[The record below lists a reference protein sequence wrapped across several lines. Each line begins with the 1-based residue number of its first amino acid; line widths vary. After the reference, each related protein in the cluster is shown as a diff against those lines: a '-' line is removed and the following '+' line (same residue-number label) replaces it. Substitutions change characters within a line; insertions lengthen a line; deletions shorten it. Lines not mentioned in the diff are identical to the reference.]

1 MHSKG
6 ELSNSLNGNINPLLE
21 DEDGNLSMQIMKV
34 DERTDKSSGDNDS
47 GMFEDE
53 KMKKWIEDPATALQV
68 LEDQLLDNS
77 LLEFWQTGGM
87 YKRCTN
93 MNPDEDELCDVN
105 FNIYMLSRIG
115 SLDKDVYIY
124 VEYIYFKNHLLV
136 LYHYSGDI
144 ILCHLFD

>member
-34 DERTDKSSGDNDS
+34 DERTDKSSG
-47 GMFEDE
+47 MFEDE

-77 LLEFWQTGGM
+77 LLQFWQTGAM
-87 YKRCTN
+87 YERYTN
-93 MNPDEDELCDVN
+93 MNPDEDELCNVS
-105 FNIYMLSRIG
+105 FNIHMHEGI
-115 SLDKDVYIY
+115 
-124 VEYIYFKNHLLV
+124 
-136 LYHYSGDI
+136 
-144 ILCHLFD
+144 

>member
-53 KMKKWIEDPATALQV
+53 KMKKWIYRFWKI
-68 LEDQLLDNS
+68 NS
-77 LLEFWQTGGM
+77 
-87 YKRCTN
+87 
-93 MNPDEDELCDVN
+93 
-105 FNIYMLSRIG
+105 
-115 SLDKDVYIY
+115 
-124 VEYIYFKNHLLV
+124 
-136 LYHYSGDI
+136 
-144 ILCHLFD
+144 